1 MNDFICDNG
10 KILKCGYTTGSCA
23 TAGALA
29 SAIYLLEGYFSKNVD
44 ILAPNDKI
52 LTIPIDG
59 YQVTEDGISC
69 TVLKDGGDDIDIT
82 NGIEIVT
89 TVKKINK
96 GIIIDGGL
104 GVGTVTKK
112 GLNQPIGNKAINSTP
127 REMIKINLKELAS
140 ANGYTGGFEVI
151 ISVPKGEEIAKNTFN
166 PRLGIVGGISIL
178 GTTGIVRPMSDKAI
192 LDTIRTE
199 LNVKKSSGVENLV
212 ITLGNYGNFF
222 IKENMNISENDTV
235 QCSNFIGDTLDMAN
249 ELGFKS
255 ILLVGHIGKLVK
267 LGCGLMNT
275 HSKYGDARMETLS
288 ICALHC
294 GANVDILKKIMDC
307 VTTDDAIQ
315 ILKDNNLFQDT
326 IKILKDRI
334 SFYLSKRAGSNLKVD
349 FILFSNVHGRL

>member
-1 MNDFICDNG
+1 MKEYICDNG

-29 SAIYLLEGYFSKNVD
+29 SATYLLEGYFPKSVN
-44 ILAPNDKI
+44 ILAPNSKV
-52 LTIPIDG
+52 LTIPIEG
-59 YQVTEDGISC
+59 YKVTEDGISC

-82 NGIEIVT
+82 NGIEVVT
-89 TVKKINK
+89 TVKKVNEGIN
-96 GIIIDGGL
+96 IDGGL

-112 GLNQPIGNKAINSTP
+112 GLNQPIGSKAINSTP
-127 REMIKINLKELAS
+127 REMIKINLEELAS
-140 ANGYTGGFEVI
+140 ANGYTGGFDVI
-151 ISVPKGEEIAKNTFN
+151 ISVPKGEEIANKTFN

-192 LDTIRTE
+192 LDTIKAE
-199 LNVKKSSGVENLV
+199 LNVKKSSGVEDLI

-222 IKENMNISENDTV
+222 VKENMDISEEDTI

-288 ICALHC
+288 ICALKC
-294 GANVDILKKIMDC
+294 GATTDILNKIMNC

-315 ILKDNNLFQDT
+315 ILKDNDIFEDA
-326 IKILKDRI
+326 IKVLKDKI
-334 SFYLSKRAGSNLKVD
+334 SFYLSKRAGDSLKIEY
-349 FILFSNVHGRL
+349 ILFSNIHGRL